1 MNLTIQRILV
11 PVDFS
16 DFSRAAVDAAIDLG
30 RRFGATVDLLHVWEP
45 PPLRPDL
52 MVWAEADGETLW
64 ELARRN
70 AGEQM
75 RELCA
80 TLPAGS
86 IRHTE
91 IVPGNPAEVI
101 VERARAEGYDL
112 IVVGTHGRTGVSH
125 LLVGS
130 VAEKVVRLAACPVLT
145 VRMSAAA

>member
-1 MNLTIQRILV
+1 MRDLV
-11 PVDFS
+11 
-16 DFSRAAVDAAIDLG
+16 
-30 RRFGATVDLLHVWEP
+30 
-45 PPLRPDL
+45 
-52 MVWAEADGETLW
+52 
-64 ELARRN
+64 
-70 AGEQM
+70 
-75 RELCA
+75 A
-80 TLPAGS
+80 TLPKGT

-145 VRMSAAA
+145 VRMPKAA